1 MFNVL
6 PFLRSDRFHDV
17 LLVVLGTAA
26 CLAVSIVANYLLF
39 FGEDINPFRQSLIS
53 AILLPV
59 ILGIPLFSSIV
70 VARRKNARLK
80 QQLNQAMSTDSLT
93 STLNS
98 VAFSTFV
105 EDFSKRERRGVR
117 TGGALVVLAA
127 DGLKSIN
134 ESFGH
139 EWGNEALR
147 VIARSIRSSV
157 RSGDLVGRISGK
169 EFGVFLPGASLE
181 NARDVAERIRRS
193 VSEAVFEPK
202 GKPITLTISGGA
214 VLFEQ
219 PVAFDELIKAA
230 DHQLDAA
237 KSNGHNRIEYDA
249 VPVNHMPGS
258 AGLH

>member
-17 LLVVLGTAA
+17 FLVVFGTAA
-26 CLAVSIVANYLLF
+26 CLAVSIVANYFLF
-39 FGEDINPFRQSLIS
+39 FGENVNPFRQSLIG
-53 AILLPV
+53 AILVPA
-59 ILGIPLFSSIV
+59 ILGIPLFSLLA
-70 VARRKNARLK
+70 VARRKIARLK

-98 VAFSTFV
+98 VAFTTFV

-117 TGGALVVLAA
+117 TGGALVVLDA

-134 ESFGH
+134 ESFGY
-139 EWGNEALR
+139 ESGNEALR

-181 NARDVAERIRRS
+181 NARDVAERIRRA

-202 GKPITLTISGGA
+202 GKPVTLTISGGA
-214 VLFEQ
+214 VLFEH

-249 VPVNHMPGS
+249 VPVSHMPGS
-258 AGLH
+258 AELH